1 MNNKEEGSFKK
12 LAVMKFQAMMMYTA
26 MLLVIIFLSVSHAN
40 PIEMAIRKGDAE
52 PLSDALQRIQEELEQ
67 QGW

>member
-1 MNNKEEGSFKK
+1 
-12 LAVMKFQAMMMYTA
+12 MKFQAMMMYTA

-40 PIEMAIRKGDAE
+40 PFAVGGLPRGDAE

>member
-26 MLLVIIFLSVSHAN
+26 MLLVIIFLSVSQAYHGGRRDA
-40 PIEMAIRKGDAE
+40 AE